1 MSIKTIKEHFHVITG
16 GPGVGKT
23 TLIKSLHD
31 CGFRIVDE
39 DARRIIKN
47 EMQAKG
53 EGLPW
58 KSKQRYAALML
69 QASIESFLAVVASR
83 ESNPTF
89 FDRGL
94 LDAICYMR
102 MEQMPISEEVIE
114 LTKKYVYDTDVF
126 MLPP

>member
-1 MSIKTIKEHFHVITG
+1 
-16 GPGVGKT
+16 
-23 TLIKSLHD
+23 
-31 CGFRIVDE
+31 
-39 DARRIIKN
+39 
-47 EMQAKG
+47 MQAKG